1 MSIPSQSNLVLGV
14 VVALIAANYLI
25 TRTQLGRRL
34 PMLFWLINGLDL
46 AAGLGVLLFGVPGF
60 EHSTTIRFVL
70 GLVVLMHLAQNFHAK
85 TRWDAEERE
94 RRLEEEDIRRDSG
107 G

>member
-1 MSIPSQSNLVLGV
+1 VSQDNLVLGA
-14 VVALIAANYLI
+14 VVALIVANYAV
-25 TRTQLGRRL
+25 TRTQLGRRM
-34 PMLFWLINGLDL
+34 PMFFWLINGLDL
-46 AAGLGVLLFGVPGF
+46 AAGLGVLIFGVPGF

-94 RRLEEEDIRRDSG
+94 RRLQEEDLQRDG